1 MTLNQDDAIIL
12 TCWYSSEYNIA
23 DEAFGN
29 LMNTIQ
35 KHDDGWKIR
44 CYLYRI
50 ICENVVFEVAN
61 QNSFKLLINK
71 TKNLKLYEDL
81 FKYFHI

>member
-1 MTLNQDDAIIL
+1 MALNQDDAIIL

-23 DEAFGN
+23 DEAFDN

-35 KHDDGWKIR
+35 KYDDGWKTR

-50 ICENVVFEVAN
+50 ICESVVFEVAN
-61 QNSFKLLINK
+61 QKSFKLLINK

-81 FKYFHI
+81 FKYFHV